1 MPIGVALIVG
11 AALMFAGMYVSTAKL
26 IDLSAL
32 AEQGIP
38 LDLGKTIATV
48 GVLLIL
54 FPVIKFFFVAPLME
68 AIQTRNTELEK
79 TFSEAEELRTEM
91 ASMKSDYERR
101 LADTEAK
108 AREQIQAQIRE
119 AQELRKSLMAEATSR
134 ADEMVKRAQDEIE
147 AERQKALGG
156 IRLQVANLSLMA
168 AEKILKESVD
178 TERNRKIVEEF
189 IDTVE
194 VPAS

>member
-1 MPIGVALIVG
+1 MPYVLAFVAG
-11 AALMFAGMYVSTAKL
+11 AAMMFGGMYVSTAKV

-38 LDLGKTIATV
+38 LDLGKTIATI

-54 FPVIKFFFVAPLME
+54 FPVIKFFFITPLME
-68 AIQTRNTELEK
+68 AIQTRNSDLEK
-79 TFSEAEELRTEM
+79 TFSEAENLRAEM
-91 ASMKSDYERR
+91 ASMKTDYERR

-119 AQELRKSLMAEATSR
+119 AQELRKSLMAEATAR

-156 IRLQVANLSLMA
+156 IRLQVANLSLLA
-168 AEKILKESVD
+168 AERILKENVD
-178 TERNRKIVEEF
+178 TERNRKIVDEF

-194 VPAS
+194 VPTS